1 MEKHPSERPCLFR
14 RAAGPGAVGVPA
26 TLWLIV
32 MTVITAG
39 MLKMMLLVVEAAVA
53 AAVVLAAAAVAA
65 GVVVVSGLLYPGL
78 QGCYY
83 RVNPALHTLNLN

>member
-1 MEKHPSERPCLFR
+1 
-14 RAAGPGAVGVPA
+14 
-26 TLWLIV
+26 

-53 AAVVLAAAAVAA
+53 AAVVLAAAAAAVAA

-83 RVNPALHTLNLN
+83 RVNPELHTLNLN

>member
-1 MEKHPSERPCLFR
+1 
-14 RAAGPGAVGVPA
+14 
-26 TLWLIV
+26 

-53 AAVVLAAAAVAA
+53 AAVVLAAAAAVAA

-83 RVNPALHTLNLN
+83 RVNPELHTLNLN

>member
-1 MEKHPSERPCLFR
+1 MSFR

-53 AAVVLAAAAVAA
+53 AAVVLAAAVAA